1 MDSNKMYTVKN
12 RSASMVVY
20 NLPEIGL
27 RREFAPG
34 ESKRISFDELEKLSF
49 IAGGRELMADFLQI
63 QNEEATADLGIH
75 TEPEY
80 NMSEQDVIKLMQSG
94 SLDEFLDCL
103 DFAPVGIIDMMKQF
117 AVSLPLNDLEKR
129 RALKDKTGFDVNA
142 ALMHIEEE
150 RVEDKADT
158 PAAPTTQRRV
168 KKDAAPEGRR
178 TTPKYNVVKKEEPT
192 TAE

>member
-34 ESKRISFDELEKLSF
+34 ETKRISFDELEKLSF

-63 QNEEATADLGIH
+63 QSEEATADLGIH

-103 DFAPVGIIDMMKQF
+103 DFAPVGIIDMIKQF

-150 RVEDKADT
+150 LVEDKADT
-158 PAAPTTQRRV
+158 TAAPAAQRRV

-178 TTPKYNVVKKEEPT
+178 TTPKYNVVKKEE

>member
-20 NLPEIGL
+20 KIPEEGI

-34 ESKRISFDELEKLSF
+34 ESKNIPFAELEKLSF
-49 IAGGRELMADFLQI
+49 IAGGRELMSNFLQI
-63 QNEEATADLGIH
+63 QSQEATQDLGIH

-80 NMSEQDVIKLMQSG
+80 NMSEQDVIKLMQEG

-103 DFAPVGIIDMMKQF
+103 DFAPTGIIDMIKQF

-129 RALKDKTGFDVNA
+129 RALKNKTGFDVNS
-142 ALMHIEEE
+142 ALMHIEAEKN
-150 RVEDKADT
+150 EDKVDAD
-158 PAAPTTQRRV
+158 AAPVTQRRV
-168 KKDAAPEGRR
+168 KKDNVPEGRR
-178 TTPKYNVVKKEEPT
+178 TAPKYNVVKKEEPT
-192 TAE
+192 TAQ